1 MNAQEVFDLI
11 EQIAATP
18 GKNDKLALLKQG
30 MSDPLFKRVVCA
42 AYNPRI
48 TYGMRDVP
56 DVVSAGSRT
65 LCDLQ
70 PWEALDMLAT
80 RGLSGGIASESVS
93 QWLQVLDSASAELF
107 KRVILKDMRAGFSEG
122 SINKAAPKS
131 LPEYPYMRCSLPA
144 KSNIDKW
151 TWVDGEVSQEK
162 ADGMFVN
169 TDVDAA
175 GEAAL
180 RTRQGQALPRA
191 QFEQLHRDIERTL
204 CPGTQSHGEMLVFRD
219 DVLLPREDNNGY
231 LNELIQGGTLQPN
244 ERVELHLWDQIGLDD
259 VVRGSC
265 STPYKE
271 RLMLLVNQLRVGAGG
286 VIKLVETRIVK
297 SKGAAYDHFRE
308 MLTLGKEGTVV
319 KKGDALWK
327 DGTSKDQVK
336 LKLTA
341 EVDLKIVGIVHGR
354 AYTKNAGRP
363 GSLTC
368 VTSCGTLQT
377 DVTVKNEKMRDE
389 IEANPVDWVGRIIKV
404 MFNVIMVN
412 ETPKLHS
419 LFLPRMSEASYR
431 VDKTEADSFAQ
442 VQAQYQA
449 AIDAV

>member
-1 MNAQEVFDLI
+1 MNSQEVFDLI

-18 GKNDKLALLKQG
+18 GKNDKLALLKDG
-30 MSDPLFKRVVCA
+30 MKSPLFKRVVCA
-42 AYNPRI
+42 AYNPRV
-48 TYGMRDVP
+48 TYGMRDIP
-56 DVVSAGSRT
+56 DVVSTGDYS
-65 LCDLQ
+65 LDDVE
-70 PWEALDMLAT
+70 PW
-80 RGLSGGIASESVS
+80 
-93 QWLQVLDSASAELF
+93 QVLSDLADRVISGDIAREDVAGCLADLDPASAELF
-107 KRVILKDMRAGFSEG
+107 KRIILKDMRAGFSEG

-191 QFEQLHRDIERTL
+191 QFEQLHLDVERIL
-204 CPGTQSHGEMLVFRD
+204 CPDTQSHGEMLVYRD
-219 DVLLPREDNNGY
+219 GALLPREENNGY

-244 ERVELHLWDQIGLDD
+244 ERVELHLWDQIDLDD
-259 VVRGSC
+259 VVSGSC

-271 RLMLLVNQLRVGAGG
+271 RLTLLINQLRHHDAYS
-286 VIKLVETRIVK
+286 IKLVETRIVK
-297 SKGAAYDHFRE
+297 SKKAAQDHFRE
-308 MLTLGKEGTVV
+308 MLALGKEGTVL

-363 GSLTC
+363 GSMTC
-368 VTSCGTLQT
+368 ITSCGTLQT

-389 IEANPVDWVGRIIKV
+389 IEANPADWVGRIIKV
-404 MFNVIMVN
+404 MFNIVMVN
-412 ETPKLHS
+412 DAPKKHS
-419 LFLPRMSEASYR
+419 LFLPRMSETSYR
-431 VDKTEADSFAQ
+431 IDKTEADSFAQ
-442 VQAQYQA
+442 VQTQYQA
-449 AIDAV
+449 AVNAV

>member
-1 MNAQEVFDLI
+1 MNAQQVFDRI

-18 GKNDKLALLKQG
+18 GKNDKLALLKDG
-30 MSDPLFKRVVCA
+30 MKSPLFSRVVCA

-48 TYGMRDVP
+48 TYGMRDIP
-56 DVVSAGSRT
+56 GALGAGRNTLDNEHAWAILDQLSSRN
-65 LCDLQ
+65 
-70 PWEALDMLAT
+70 
-80 RGLSGGIASESVS
+80 LSGDNARTVVRNAMGVMTP
-93 QWLQVLDSASAELF
+93 DSADLF
-107 KRVILKDMRAGFSEG
+107 KRIILKDMRAGFSEG
-122 SINKAAPKS
+122 SINKVAPKS

-191 QFEQLHRDIERTL
+191 QFEQLHLDVERIL
-204 CPGTQSHGEMLVFRD
+204 CPDTQSHGEMLVYRD
-219 DVLLPREDNNGY
+219 DALLPREDNNGY

-244 ERVELHLWDQIGLDD
+244 ERVELHLWDQIDLEC

-265 STPYKE
+265 PIPYKE
-271 RLMLLVNQLRVGAGG
+271 RLTLLINQLRHHEAYS
-286 VIKLVETRIVK
+286 IKLVETRIVK

-308 MLTLGKEGTVV
+308 MLALGKEGTVV

-363 GSLTC
+363 GSMTC

-389 IEANPVDWVGRIIKV
+389 IEANPADWVGRIIKV
-404 MFNVIMVN
+404 MFNIVMVN
-412 ETPKLHS
+412 EMPKLHS
-419 LFLPRMSEASYR
+419 LFLPRMSETGYR
-431 VDKTEADSFAQ
+431 IDKTQADSFAQ